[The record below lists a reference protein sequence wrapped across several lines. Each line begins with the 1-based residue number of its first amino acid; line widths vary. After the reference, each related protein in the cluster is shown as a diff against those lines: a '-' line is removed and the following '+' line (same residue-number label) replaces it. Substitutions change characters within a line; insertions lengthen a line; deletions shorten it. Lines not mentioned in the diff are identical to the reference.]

1 MTPRVNVEDHVEDLW
16 KLLKDNILSA
26 TDNSCGWTKGSPRY
40 KVTWWWNNDL
50 DQAVKKKR
58 QLWKEWKQGCS
69 KEPYLQA

>member
-40 KVTWWWNNDL
+40 KVTWWWNDDL